1 MGDPIVE
8 RIEREA
14 GLPGLFAAL
23 ATRIPATDLQS
34 LLLATARRRASHL
47 APADVL
53 RRYVDDP
60 LCRPAELAPG
70 PLDELE
76 RTAYALLP
84 EHYQPLELSPVCPL
98 GTSSVLGGL
107 SQDRILTTVRGSEVV
122 SDPTNVLALECALR
136 RRRDRSRGVHL
147 AASHRALR
155 TTPVEPPLLP
165 HFRLF
170 VLCSGGRS
178 GSESALLAEHRS
190 FFERLIATVSELD
203 VSVDEQPRKQ
213 RYYSGPTFALAAGGR
228 ELVEG
233 GFVDWTQRLLG
244 DRKER
249 LLISGLGLD
258 GLAVAAG
265 R

>member
-1 MGDPIVE
+1 MADPIVD

-14 GLPGLFAAL
+14 GVRGLVAAL

-34 LLLATARRRASHL
+34 ILLAAARRRAADL
-47 APADVL
+47 TPADVL

-60 LCRPAELAPG
+60 LCRPAELG
-70 PLDELE
+70 PRALDELE
-76 RTAYALLP
+76 RAAFALLP
-84 EHYQPLELSPVCPL
+84 GHYEPLELSPVCPL

-107 SQDRILTTVRGSEVV
+107 SQDRILATIRGSEVV

-136 RRRDRSRGVHL
+136 RRRDRSRAVHL
-147 AASHRALR
+147 AAAHRALR
-155 TTPVEPPLLP
+155 TSPVEPPLIP

-170 VLCSGGRS
+170 VLCSAGRTGCES
-178 GSESALLAEHRS
+178 GLLAEHRS
-190 FFERLIATVSELD
+190 FFERLVATVSALA
-203 VSVDEQPRKQ
+203 VAVDEEPRKQ
-213 RYYSGPTFALAAGGR
+213 RYYSGATFALAAGGR

-258 GLAVAAG
+258 ALAHAAG